1 MALLRDVIEAEEIRL
16 DRWTVV
22 FRPQSDDSEGNLIYF
37 NLLKNLE
44 KRPKINVYY
53 FNFLGPDGRLGPSS
67 AQASEENA
75 QIFVMNNYFG
85 IGKKKIN

>member
-22 FRPQSDDSEGNLIYF
+22 FRPQSDDSEGNYF

-44 KRPKINVYY
+44 KKTKNQRVL
-53 FNFLGPDGRLGPSS
+53 F
-67 AQASEENA
+67 
-75 QIFVMNNYFG
+75 
-85 IGKKKIN
+85 

>member
-37 NLLKNLE
+37 NLLKYLE
-44 KRPKINVYY
+44 KKTKNQC
-53 FNFLGPDGRLGPSS
+53 FL
-67 AQASEENA
+67 
-75 QIFVMNNYFG
+75 
-85 IGKKKIN
+85 KKI

>member
-37 NLLKNLE
+37 NLQKYLE
-44 KRPKINVYY
+44 KRLEINV
-53 FNFLGPDGRLGPSS
+53 FF
-67 AQASEENA
+67 
-75 QIFVMNNYFG
+75 
-85 IGKKKIN
+85 